1 MLSVLV
7 ADFQEALKYCLQ
19 NEGGF
24 VDRKEDSGGPTNFG
38 ITLQMFAKY
47 KGRMVSFEEL
57 KFIGQADVN
66 NFYEQ
71 FFWTPLRISG
81 LPQVIAT
88 AILDTA
94 INQGQSSAIKLAQ
107 MALGEHHLVD
117 GIMGPDTLRDLD
129 IVSEKEFLI
138 DYMAL
143 IQEKYV
149 NICKNAA
156 NQIIFLSGWLQR
168 SRRLL
173 LLLP

>member
-1 MLSVLV
+1 MQIAL
-7 ADFQEALKYCLQ
+7 ADLNEALKYCLL

-24 VDRKEDSGGPTNFG
+24 ADKKADRGGPTNFG
-38 ITLQMFAKY
+38 ITLEMFAKY
-47 KGRMVSFEEL
+47 KGRMVSIEEL

-71 FFWTPLRISG
+71 FFWTPLKLSG

-88 AILDTA
+88 ALLDTA
-94 INQGQSSAIKLAQ
+94 INQGQSAAVKLAQ
-107 MALGEHHLVD
+107 EALGLLAD

-129 IVSEKEFLI
+129 VVSEKDFII
-138 DYMAL
+138 DYLGL
-143 IQEKYV
+143 IQNKYV
-149 NICKNAA
+149 AICKNAS
-156 NQIIFLSGWLQR
+156 NQIIFLEGWLQR